1 MPDQAIYKR
10 TAREMLQGLEGGELS
25 SQDLVEALH
34 RRADEVDPAV
44 GALVHELRDDA
55 LARAREADDARAR
68 GEPWGPLH
76 GLPLTIKEN
85 IDIRGLA
92 STLGIRARRDTI
104 ATEDAVVVR
113 VAREAGAIVL
123 GKTNVPQTLLSPME
137 TTNALW
143 GTTRNPWSLD
153 HGPGGSSGGEAAAL
167 ASGTSALGIG
177 TDIGGSIRSPATFC
191 GVAGLK
197 PSPHRWSNRG
207 SNTALVGQEV
217 IRAQIGPMARTADD
231 VALLFGALDPV
242 RQAQLDPDVP
252 PLPVTD
258 PSTIDMAGLR
268 IGVYEDDGFLRPGA
282 AIRRAVREAADALE
296 RAGAQVVPFEPPNVQ
311 EMVDLYFAAL
321 SSDGMVT
328 LAQALDGE
336 PIIDPLRTMFR
347 IGQMPRAA
355 RRSLRFAA
363 RAMRERRLA
372 NLLAQI
378 GEKPVSELWR
388 LAGRRTAFMRD
399 EMRAWNERAL
409 DAVVCPASVT
419 PASPHGM
426 SHDFTLSIC
435 YVARYNLLHLPAGV
449 VPVTRVR
456 ADETT
461 RDKPKDRVDKRAA
474 QIEARGA
481 GMPVGVQ
488 VVGRAWN
495 EPVVLAVMRAI
506 EARARDGRDFPHTPI
521 EPVEGAAP
529 AAEAES

>member
-1 MPDQAIYKR
+1 MPDQTIHKR
-10 TAREMLQGLEGGELS
+10 TAREMLRSLDDGELS
-25 SQDLVEALH
+25 SQDLVDALH
-34 RRADEVDPAV
+34 RRADEVDSAV

-55 LARAREADDARAR
+55 RTRAREADEARAR
-68 GEPWGPLH
+68 GERWGPLH

-85 IDIRGLA
+85 VDVRGLA
-92 STLGIRARRDTI
+92 STLGIRARRDAI

-113 VAREAGAIVL
+113 AAREAGAIVL

-167 ASGTSALGIG
+167 ASGTSVLGIG

-231 VALLFGALDPV
+231 VALLFDALDPV
-242 RQAQLDPDVP
+242 RQAELDPQVP
-252 PLPVTD
+252 PLPAS
-258 PSTIDMAGLR
+258 STAVDVAGLR
-268 IGVYEDDGFLRPGA
+268 VGVYEDDGFLQPGA
-282 AIRRAVREAADALE
+282 ATRRAVREAADALE
-296 RAGAQVVPFEPPNVQ
+296 RAGAQVVPFEPPNVH
-311 EMVDLYFAAL
+311 EIVDLYFAAL
-321 SSDGMVT
+321 SSDGMAT
-328 LAQALDGE
+328 LTQALDGE
-336 PIIDPLRTMFR
+336 PVIDPLRTMFR
-347 IGQMPRAA
+347 IGQMPGAA

-363 RAMRERRLA
+363 RAMREKRLA

-378 GEKPVSELWR
+378 GEKPVSELWG
-388 LAGRRTAFMRD
+388 LAGRRTALMYD

-409 DAVVCPASVT
+409 DAVVCPAAVT

-426 SHDFTLSIC
+426 SHDFTLGIC

-456 ADETT
+456 AEETT
-461 RDKPKDRVDKRAA
+461 RAKPKDRVEKRAA
-474 QIEARGA
+474 QIESRG
-481 GMPVGVQ
+481 VGLPIDVQ
-488 VVGRAWN
+488 VVGRAWK
-495 EPVVLAVMRAI
+495 EAVVLAVMRAI
-506 EARARDGRDFPHTPI
+506 EGRARDGRDFPHTPV
-521 EPVEGAAP
+521 EPVEVAAP
-529 AAEAES
+529 APEGGS